1 MANNTTLNSGTG
13 GDVIATDDVAGVKY
27 QRVKLVDGAEDGT
40 AAIGGDATNG
50 LDVDVTRVSGTVTIA
65 GAVTN
70 AGTFAVQ
77 ESGAALT
84 ALQLIDDAV
93 YTDGTGTPSKAIGI
107 AGTDGTNPQIIK
119 TDAAGELQVDVLTM
133 PTVTLGAGAAT
144 IGSLAANQS
153 VNTAQINGVA
163 VTMGNG
169 ISGTGVQRVTLASDS
184 TGQVT
189 LAAGSATIGALTANQ
204 SVNNAQIGGVS
215 ISAGNGVSGTGVQRV
230 TIASDS
236 TGQVALAAGSATVGN
251 VGLATRTSG
260 GLTTFHLVS
269 AATTNATVVKASAG
283 HLYGYYI
290 YNNNAA
296 MRKVAFHNS
305 ASTPTAG
312 ASIFF
317 TINVPPNSAANVDFA
332 MGIAFSAGIAITMVT
347 DNTDAGATA
356 VAAGDL
362 TCNLFF
368 A

>member
-1 MANNTTLNSGTG
+1 MPNNTTLNSGTG

-27 QRVKLVDGAEDGT
+27 QRVKLVDGTEDGT
-40 AAIGGDATNG
+40 AAIPGDATNG
-50 LDVDVTRVSGTVTIA
+50 LLVNLGANNDVTVTSGTI
-65 GAVTN
+65 
-70 AGTFAVQ
+70 
-77 ESGAALT
+77 
-84 ALQLIDDAV
+84 
-93 YTDGTGTPSKAIGI
+93 
-107 AGTDGTNPQIIK
+107 
-119 TDAAGELQVDVLTM
+119 
-133 PTVTLGAGAAT
+133 TLGAGAAT
-144 IGSLAANQS
+144 IGALTANQS
-153 VNTAQINGVA
+153 VNIAQMNGVT

-204 SVNNAQIGGVS
+204 SVNNAQVS
-215 ISAGNGVSGTGVQRV
+215 GTAISVGNGVSGTGVQRV
-230 TIASDS
+230 TLASDS
-236 TGQVALAAGSATVGN
+236 TGQVALATGTNTVGN
-251 VGLATRTSG
+251 VGLATRTTG

-283 HLYGYYI
+283 QLYGYYI

-305 ASTPTAG
+305 ASAPTAG

-317 TINVPPNSAANVDFA
+317 TINVPPNSAANVSFE
-332 MGIAFSAGIAITMVT
+332 MGIAFSAGIGITMVT

-362 TCNLFF
+362 TANLWY